1 MQSETVTLRT
11 VIRLFALAAALL
23 LACAIAVFAAA
34 FVGSPSTGDL
44 SARVAGLDRVRGA
57 PRVPLAAI
65 SPLLREAVVATE
77 DERFYQHSGVDVL
90 ALLRAAP
97 FDLSHLSL
105 AQGASTIAEQL
116 AKLVYLNGN
125 DRSAWRKTKEI
136 VLGYRLGHRYRHETI
151 LEDYLN
157 TVYLGEGRYGVE
169 AASAHY
175 FGRGAS
181 KLTLGQASLLAGLIQ
196 APSRYDPQQNP
207 GAARRRQVDV
217 LRAMVRNGY
226 ITETD
231 AEAVSGQPLT
241 LASGASL
248 PALPAVSFAPG
259 SPFDW
264 GELIAAGVLLGVA
277 LTALTLGRLASL
289 PVRGRTLARA
299 SALALVVVSIITA
312 AHSIQVL

>member
-1 MQSETVTLRT
+1 
-11 VIRLFALAAALL
+11 
-23 LACAIAVFAAA
+23 
-34 FVGSPSTGDL
+34 
-44 SARVAGLDRVRGA
+44 
-57 PRVPLAAI
+57 
-65 SPLLREAVVATE
+65 LREAVVATE
-77 DERFYQHSGVDVL
+77 DERFYQHSGVDLL

-97 FDLSHLSL
+97 FDLSHLSF

-116 AKLVYLNGN
+116 AKLVYLDGN
-125 DRSAWRKTKEI
+125 DRSPWRKAKEI
-136 VLGYRLGHRYRHETI
+136 ALGYRLGQRYRHETI

-157 TVYLGEGRYGVE
+157 TVYLGEGGYGVE

-175 FGRGAS
+175 FGRSAS
-181 KLTLGQASLLAGLIQ
+181 TLTLGQASLLAGLIQ

-231 AEAVSGQPLT
+231 AEAVTGHPLE

-248 PALPAVSFAPG
+248 PPLLGIGFAPG

-264 GELIAAGVLLGVA
+264 GELVAAAVLLSLA
-277 LTALTLGRLASL
+277 LTVLTFARVASL
-289 PVRGRTLARA
+289 PLRRRALARA
-299 SALALVVVSIITA
+299 ASLGLIVVSIMTA